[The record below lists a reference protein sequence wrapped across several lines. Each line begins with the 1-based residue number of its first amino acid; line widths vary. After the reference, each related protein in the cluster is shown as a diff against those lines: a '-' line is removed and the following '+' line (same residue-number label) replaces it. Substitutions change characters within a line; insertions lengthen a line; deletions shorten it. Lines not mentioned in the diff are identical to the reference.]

1 MTENIELPGVGE
13 LTRGNLAVAVGAI
26 ITLVIPLFAGSYW
39 TNIGIDVMT
48 VALFALSFN
57 LLFGYTGLLS
67 FGHAAYFG
75 TAAYTV
81 AITMSQP
88 LPWVPHIG
96 TFLPALLLGMV
107 MSGFIAAIFGA
118 LCVQRSEIFFAM
130 LTLAFNMLLY
140 EIAVQWEALTGGV
153 NGTTLPGPTVDLV
166 VMEFSVL
173 QKTPYYYLV
182 FVCLA
187 ITTFVLY
194 RVVNSPYGEL
204 LRAIRENPE
213 RAEFVGMPVKWYQ
226 WSAFIISG
234 TFAGLAGGLA
244 AVQTFVV
251 SPSVLH
257 WSQSAVPVLST
268 LLGGPTVFMGP
279 IVGGIIYVGLEVLFT
294 QFTQYWQFGVGL
306 VLIPIVLFIP
316 GGLLGYLY
324 DSEGMGAA
332 ASLKARLGFGDTEEE
347 Q

>member
-1 MTENIELPGVGE
+1 MTKAIELPGGATVSG
-13 LTRGNLAVAVGAI
+13 GQLAVVLGALV
-26 ITLVIPLFAGSYW
+26 TLAIPQFAGSYW

-57 LLFGYTGLLS
+57 LVFGYTGLLS
-67 FGHAAYFG
+67 FGHAAFFG

-81 AITMSQP
+81 AITLSAP
-88 LPWVPHIG
+88 LPWVPQIG
-96 TFLPALLLGMV
+96 SFIPALLLGMA
-107 MSGFIAAIFGA
+107 MAGFVAAVFGA
-118 LCVQRSEIFFAM
+118 FCVQRSEIFFAM

-166 VMEFSVL
+166 VMQFSVL
-173 QKTPYYYLV
+173 NKTMYYYLV

-187 ITTFVLY
+187 ISTVVLY
-194 RVVNSPYGEL
+194 RVVKSPYGEL

-226 WSAFIISG
+226 WSSFIISG

-251 SPSVLH
+251 SPTVLH
-257 WSQSAVPVLST
+257 WSESAVPVLST

-316 GGLLGYLY
+316 GGLLGYLF
-324 DSEGMGAA
+324 DKEGMGAA
-332 ASLKARLGFGDTEEE
+332 ASIKHRLGLDTEEE

>member
-1 MTENIELPGVGE
+1 MTRTIELPGVGAVSA
-13 LTRGNLAVAVGAI
+13 GHVAVAVGVVVALAI
-26 ITLVIPLFAGSYW
+26 PQTAGSYW

-67 FGHAAYFG
+67 FGHAAFFG

-81 AITMSQP
+81 AVTLTKP
-88 LPWVPHIG
+88 LPWVPQFGSFI
-96 TFLPALLLGMV
+96 PALLAGMV
-107 MSGFIAAIFGA
+107 MAALAAAIIGA
-118 LCVQRSEIFFAM
+118 FCVQRSDIFFAM

-140 EIAVQWEALTGGV
+140 EISIQWDALTGGV
-153 NGTTLPGPTVDLV
+153 NGTTLTGPTVDLLV
-166 VMEFSVL
+166 VKFNVL
-173 QKTPYYYLV
+173 SKTPYYYLV
-182 FVCLA
+182 FACLA
-187 ITTFVLY
+187 ISTYVLY

-204 LRAIRENPE
+204 LTAIRENPE

-234 TFAGLAGGLA
+234 AFAGLAGGLA
-244 AVQTFVV
+244 SVQSFVV
-251 SPSVLH
+251 SPTTLH
-257 WSQSAVPVLST
+257 WSHSAVPVLST

-279 IVGGIIYVGLEVLFT
+279 IVGGVIYVGLEVLFT

-316 GGLLGYLY
+316 GGLLGYIY
-324 DSEGMGAA
+324 DNEGMGAA
-332 ASLKARLGFGDTEEE
+332 ASLKQRLGMDTEED